1 MAKKAAKRGKTR
13 SKKARKKAAK
23 KSAKKAAKVIRRKK
37 TAKVRRKAAKKTARK
52 AAKKKTVRRP
62 KAAKRKAA
70 KKTARRP
77 KPAKKAAKPKRPAK
91 AAPKAPRPVASAPVP
106 APVAPKPMVPASV
119 PKSAE
124 PGRSIDVRESRP
136 RPVAPSPQP
145 KPTPSPQPSP
155 QVEANY
161 VAGRYDTSVERYYS
175 MLARNTPESHRLGTH
190 QVDKILAANPKD
202 VVALAEKAHDIVNNW
217 RNDCLSEETVKECQ
231 MEFLTGDPFACAIKW
246 AERSI
251 DAAKA
256 QGLSSPYGY
265 WARAYAYKYQKR
277 QPESQADYKTAL
289 SFPPRAFINHVGR
302 RRKDLLVEWLE
313 GLVYWAR
320 KDQIQKLIDKIDT
333 DAPAGPGKQ
342 EGWINWVKC
351 FALHLVGKYEASNAL
366 YPDHVP
372 EDKDVHLIIAA
383 NQARQG
389 HEQLRQLHRK
399 LFLEKDGN
407 ANWSAAKEIE
417 RSPFIDK
424 SMRDFWFESVEMALR
439 APAAAPSAAPTQSI

>member
-1 MAKKAAKRGKTR
+1 
-13 SKKARKKAAK
+13 
-23 KSAKKAAKVIRRKK
+23 
-37 TAKVRRKAAKKTARK
+37 
-52 AAKKKTVRRP
+52 
-62 KAAKRKAA
+62 
-70 KKTARRP
+70 
-77 KPAKKAAKPKRPAK
+77 
-91 AAPKAPRPVASAPVP
+91 
-106 APVAPKPMVPASV
+106 
-119 PKSAE
+119 
-124 PGRSIDVRESRP
+124 
-136 RPVAPSPQP
+136 
-145 KPTPSPQPSP
+145 
-155 QVEANY
+155 
-161 VAGRYDTSVERYYS
+161 
-175 MLARNTPESHRLGTH
+175 MLARNTPESHRLGTQ
-190 QVDKILAANPKD
+190 QVNKILAANSKD
-202 VVALAEKAHDIVNNW
+202 VVALAEKAHDVVNNW
-217 RNDCLSEETVKECQ
+217 RNDCLSEETIKECQ

-256 QGLSSPYGY
+256 QGISSPYGY
-265 WARAYAYKYQKR
+265 WARAYAYKYQRR
-277 QPESQADYKTAL
+277 QPDSQADYKTAL
-289 SFPPRAFINHVGR
+289 SFPPKAFINHVGR

-372 EDKDVHLIIAA
+372 DDKDLHLIIAA

-407 ANWSAAKEIE
+407 AGWSAAKEIE

-439 APAAAPSAAPTQSI
+439 APASAVPTQSL